1 MTKNFQCDVC
11 KELKETKYDEPY
23 PQDWFL
29 VKVFSKPQKQMKGQ
43 QGKGYHICKKCK
55 EKVFGK

>member
-1 MTKNFQCDVC
+1 MIKTNNISTC
-11 KELKETKYDEPY
+11 KRIRETKYDEPY
-23 PQDWFL
+23 PKDWFL

-55 EKVFGK
+55 EKIFKK